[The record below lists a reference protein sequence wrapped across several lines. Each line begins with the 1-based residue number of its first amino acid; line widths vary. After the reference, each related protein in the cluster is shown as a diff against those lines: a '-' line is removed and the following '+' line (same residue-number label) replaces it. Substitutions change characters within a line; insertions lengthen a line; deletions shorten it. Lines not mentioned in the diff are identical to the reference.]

1 MIEINSEEKET
12 KKVSIKEI
20 FKNINN
26 VITGN
31 VLANLAYS
39 SIIMIYFLFFNIQ
52 YEVVSTEILS
62 KYINISS
69 LVFLGLSI
77 LMIELSYKKEDDG
90 ILIYGLEFLVLAIFT
105 LLIKHIPKQLEC
117 STQTYILVGSY
128 IFALYYMLKST
139 ILYTIENQQELKK
152 YSDIK
157 EIVKDEP
164 IKKASKR
171 KNSKKEEVK

>member
-77 LMIELSYKKEDDG
+77 LDDG

-139 ILYTIENQQELKK
+139 ILYTIEKQQELKK